1 MSFGLSADASST
13 ENSNL
18 EVPLSSTS
26 FGLVDGMALV
36 SNTNMPGLLPL
47 SGVQLTEPTTSTGFT
62 TLAGVDDVYNVIVP
76 LNLPGYNYAQMSL
89 EPYDPISSLVTG
101 APTIINLSTLT
112 ATTPLNAG
120 PIAETCTDTD
130 APSPDQDDP
139 DCD

>member
-1 MSFGLSADASST
+1 MTQGRSRREAIKLALSAVATNSQMLSAGAS
-13 ENSNL
+13 
-18 EVPLSSTS
+18 
-26 FGLVDGMALV
+26 V
-36 SNTNMPGLLPL
+36 SD
-47 SGVQLTEPTTSTGFT
+47 VQLTEPTTSTGFT

-120 PIAETCTDTD
+120 PITGTCTDTD